1 MAKKKAAKKLSA
13 RVGKR
18 RETPDIYPDEPQI
31 IDNSKISFFL
41 SGKELANDEF
51 EQPELTYNGTVLDLP
66 TFRLK
71 REGEDT
77 IHFYTRRLTDLP
89 PLDES
94 VGIRAAG
101 SLRITIKPRGVTTT
115 DTYCFDVLLVP
126 GPH

>member
-1 MAKKKAAKKLSA
+1 MAKKKVAKKQSA

-18 RETPDIYPDEPQI
+18 KEKPDIYPPEPQI
-31 IDNSKISFFL
+31 IDDSKISFFL
-41 SGKELANDEF
+41 SREGLDKDHF

-66 TFRLK
+66 TFKLR

-77 IHFYTRRLTDLP
+77 IHFYTKRLTDLP

-94 VGIRAAG
+94 VGIKAAG
-101 SLRITIKPRGVTTT
+101 SLRITIKPRGLTITET
-115 DTYCFDVLLVP
+115 HCFDVLLVP